1 MLAPQF
7 RNKREHRKY
16 RLRFKIRGTAERPRL
31 SVFRS
36 SKHVYAQVIDDESGS
51 TLASASTLEPDFKGF
66 EGSKTDAATKV
77 GQLVADRAVA
87 AGVTKLVFDRNG
99 YPYHGRVAAV
109 SKAAHER
116 GLLTKAGYAAL
127 SDTADDADDADDADG
142 ADEAVAVAEIDAAP
156 VEAEAAAQQE

>member
-16 RLRFKIRGTAERPRL
+16 RLRFKIRGTADRPRL

-36 SKHVYAQVIDDESGS
+36 SKHIYAQVIDDDSGL
-51 TLASASTLEPDFKGF
+51 TLAAASTLEPDFRGF
-66 EGSKTDAATKV
+66 AGSKTDAATKV
-77 GQLVADRAVA
+77 GHLVADRAVA

-116 GLLTKAGYAAL
+116 GLLSKGGFGNV
-127 SDTADDADDADDADG
+127 ADDGDDTDMGDDF
-142 ADEAVAVAEIDAAP
+142 DAAP
-156 VEAEAAAQQE
+156 AEADAAAQQE